1 MGGGDL
7 GLLWILRWTCLAL
20 YGESPYNSG
29 MTTDRRTARIDMRL
43 TEQEK
48 QLIEQASAATGSR
61 LTTWCVENLIK
72 DAKRDLY
79 ITDIIRLS
87 DEGFNQFVEHLDK
100 PLTEKQK
107 QFLAYQPEW
116 A

>member
-1 MGGGDL
+1 M
-7 GLLWILRWTCLAL
+7 WTCLAL
-20 YGESPYNSG
+20 YGKLPYNTG
-29 MTTDRRTARIDMRL
+29 MATTARTARIDMRL
-43 TEQEK
+43 TEHEK

-61 LTTWCVENLIK
+61 LTAWCVENLVK

-87 DEGFNQFVEHLDK
+87 DEAFNQFVEHLDE